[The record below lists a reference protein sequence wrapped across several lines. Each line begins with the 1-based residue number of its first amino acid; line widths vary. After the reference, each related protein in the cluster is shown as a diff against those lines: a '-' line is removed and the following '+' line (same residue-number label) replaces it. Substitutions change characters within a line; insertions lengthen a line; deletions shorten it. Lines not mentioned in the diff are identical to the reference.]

1 MQGDCMQAV
10 EFTDLLAWSLIIVGA
25 IIIIS
30 GIASWLKGSDF
41 GGAEHRRE
49 SKGIILLGPIPIVWG
64 YGKKVWIV
72 AAIVALALFLIVF
85 IGFP

>member
-1 MQGDCMQAV
+1 MQSV
-10 EFTDLLAWSLIIVGA
+10 EFMDLLAWMLIISGV

-30 GIASWLKGSDF
+30 GIASMLMGSDF
-41 GGAEHRRE
+41 GEAEQRRE

-64 YGKKVWIV
+64 YGKKVWII

>member
-1 MQGDCMQAV
+1 MQPV
-10 EFTDLLAWSLIIVGA
+10 EFMDMLAWVLIIIGT

-30 GIASWLKGSDF
+30 GIASMLKGYDI
-41 GGAEHRRE
+41 GTGEKRGE
-49 SKGIILLGPIPIVWG
+49 SKGIILLGPIPIIWG

-72 AAIVALALFLIVF
+72 AAIIALALFLIVF

>member
-1 MQGDCMQAV
+1 MQAV
-10 EFTDLLAWSLIIVGA
+10 EFMDLLAWALIIVGA

-30 GIASWLKGSDF
+30 GIASMVMGSDF
-41 GGAEHRRE
+41 GGTEQRRE

-64 YGKKVWIV
+64 YGKRVWIV
-72 AAIVALALFLIVF
+72 AAFVALALFLIVF

>member
-1 MQGDCMQAV
+1 VKKMQAANL
-10 EFTDLLAWSLIIVGA
+10 TDLIAWALIIIGS

-30 GIASWLKGSDF
+30 GIASMLMRSDIVNT
-41 GGAEHRRE
+41 EERRE

-72 AAIVALALFLIVF
+72 AAIIAVSIFLIV
-85 IGFP
+85 ILWQL